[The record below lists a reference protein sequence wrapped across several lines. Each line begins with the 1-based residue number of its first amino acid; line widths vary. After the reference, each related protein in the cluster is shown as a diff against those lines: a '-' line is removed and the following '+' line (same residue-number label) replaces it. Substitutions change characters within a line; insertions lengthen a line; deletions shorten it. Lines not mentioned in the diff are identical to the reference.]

1 MSLSVI
7 LMLLFTAVTGD
18 DTASLTVRLGH
29 DVTLPCGNV
38 IKDQQKCDSTSWLFS
53 RDSGS
58 TAVELVTLGNINKNE
73 KAKAERLNVAEDCSL
88 VIKSVTREDVGRYTC
103 RQYRSG
109 EQVPE
114 ARVLLNVIDIELD
127 EAFRFYCSVF
137 RYGDCAHTVQWY
149 YKGDETDI
157 SEHQQLTCTAVVIFT
172 TPHVVQKSNIEE
184 LLYCNVTDNKSG
196 HTQLCN
202 SISESPCEKTGTE
215 KEKSSTKKD
224 EQKDDDPDTKPDW
237 LSYVIVAAGLA
248 AFLIILIVVVAF
260 IGRKRTKGNKTQ
272 RDKNI
277 GQSLNPAVTQQGPET
292 SQEEAEHEDVVAY
305 ASISY
310 TKKGNSRA
318 QADGDAEGEG
328 VTYSTVRVPSSD
340 TEASVD
346 PSSLYATVNKPNKRE
361 TTG

>member
-18 DTASLTVRLGH
+18 DTASLTVKDGH

-53 RDSGS
+53 HDSGS
-58 TAVELVTLGNINKNE
+58 TAEELVTHGNISKNK
-73 KAKAERLNVAEDCSL
+73 KAKAKAKRLNVSEDCSL

-103 RQYRSG
+103 RQFRSG
-109 EQVPE
+109 KQHGLD
-114 ARVLLNVIDIELD
+114 ALLLLNVIKIDSD
-127 EAFRFYCSVF
+127 DPYRYYCSVF
-137 RYGDCAHTVQWY
+137 RFGVCAHTVQWY

-157 SEHQQLTCTAVVIFT
+157 SEHQQVDCTAAVIFT
-172 TPHVVQKSNIEE
+172 TEVEKSKIEE
-184 LLYCNVTDNKSG
+184 LLFCNVTDKQSG
-196 HTQLCN
+196 QTQLCN
-202 SISESPCEKTGTE
+202 SIS
-215 KEKSSTKKD
+215 KSSCDKTVNSTTKKGRFST
-224 EQKDDDPDTKPDW
+224 ERDW
-237 LSYVIVAAGLA
+237 LPYVIVAAGLA

-260 IGRKRTKGNKTQ
+260 IRRKRTKGKKTQ
-272 RDKNI
+272 RGKDI
-277 GQSLNPAVTQQGPET
+277 GQSLTPAVTQQGPET
-292 SQEEAEHEDVVAY
+292 SQEETEHEDVVAY

-328 VTYSTVRVPSSD
+328 VTYSTVKVPSSD

>member
-18 DTASLTVRLGH
+18 DTASLTVKDGH

-53 RDSGS
+53 HDSGS
-58 TAVELVTLGNINKNE
+58 TAEELVTHGNISKNK
-73 KAKAERLNVAEDCSL
+73 KAKAKAKRLNVSEDCSL

-103 RQYRSG
+103 RQFRSG
-109 EQVPE
+109 KQHGLD
-114 ARVLLNVIDIELD
+114 ALLLLNVIKIDSD
-127 EAFRFYCSVF
+127 DPYRYYCSVF
-137 RYGDCAHTVQWY
+137 RFGVCAHTVQWY

-157 SEHQQLTCTAVVIFT
+157 SEHQQVDCTAAVIFT
-172 TPHVVQKSNIEE
+172 TEVEKSKIEE
-184 LLYCNVTDNKSG
+184 LLFCNVTDKQSG
-196 HTQLCN
+196 QTQLCN
-202 SISESPCEKTGTE
+202 SIS
-215 KEKSSTKKD
+215 KSSCDKTVNSTTKKGRFST
-224 EQKDDDPDTKPDW
+224 ERGKVNDDDPDTKPDW
-237 LSYVIVAAGLA
+237 LPYVIVAAGLA

-260 IGRKRTKGNKTQ
+260 IRRKRTKGKKTQ
-272 RDKNI
+272 RGKDI
-277 GQSLNPAVTQQGPET
+277 T
-292 SQEEAEHEDVVAY
+292 EHEDVVAY

-328 VTYSTVRVPSSD
+328 VTYSTVKVPSSD